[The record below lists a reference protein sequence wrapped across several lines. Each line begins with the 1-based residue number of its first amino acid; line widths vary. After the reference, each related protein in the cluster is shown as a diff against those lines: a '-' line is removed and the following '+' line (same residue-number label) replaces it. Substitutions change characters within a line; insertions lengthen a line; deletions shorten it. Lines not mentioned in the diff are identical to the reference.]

1 MSPNKGL
8 SDLGTALSV
17 SISWVMWP
25 KGGGGGDHLGF
36 LPNPSMYDIL
46 QSVGIFR
53 TGLFIFCQ
61 LPLYSVLLF
70 YCLQGIS
77 FFEVC
82 LSFPLKSNT
91 TTDTRDVM

>member
-1 MSPNKGL
+1 M
-8 SDLGTALSV
+8 LGRTAHKQSETRGV
-17 SISWVMWP
+17 EQMD
-25 KGGGGGDHLGF
+25 GGGGGDHLGF

-53 TGLFIFCQ
+53 TSLFIFCQ

-82 LSFPLKSNT
+82 LSFPLKSNAT
-91 TTDTRDVM
+91 SDTSDVT